1 MAALSDRFA
10 DALTYANRAH
20 RHQHRKGTAIPY
32 VSHLLTVAS
41 IVLDH
46 GGTEEEAIAALLHD
60 APEDC
65 GGQPRLDEIR
75 VQFGDSVAD
84 IVAGCSDSL
93 VTDPLAKDPWQ
104 IRKQRYHDHV
114 RQTADTSVLLVS
126 AADKLHNATATAAD
140 LKRDG
145 PAVWKRFKGG
155 REGAIWNYQV
165 LLAIYAKS
173 DDPRVR
179 AIAAELDPVVAE
191 LEASP

>member
-20 RHQHRKGTAIPY
+20 RDQHRKGTAIPY
-32 VSHLLTVAS
+32 VSHLLAVAS

-46 GGTEEEAIAALLHD
+46 GGTEEEATAALLHD

-75 VQFGDSVAD
+75 AQFGDNVAD

-93 VTDPLAKDPWQ
+93 VSDPLAKDPWH
-104 IRKQRYHDHV
+104 IRKERYHDHV
-114 RQTADTSVLLVS
+114 QEMTNASVLLVS

-140 LKRDG
+140 LRRDG
-145 PAVWKRFKGG
+145 PAVWKRFQGG
-155 REGAIWNYQV
+155 REGTIWHYQV

-173 DDPRVR
+173 GDPRVR

-191 LEASP
+191 LETSP